1 MGYDININKIMTGNL
16 KSHMLQ
22 ITQPFFFLVIDFI
35 IPKFFANWIH
45 KNNKANPQKQHYK
58 SGKPKAFKLGR
69 EHPYGVF

>member
-35 IPKFFANWIH
+35 IAKFFTNRIH
-45 KNNKANPQKQHYK
+45 KNNKANPQ
-58 SGKPKAFKLGR
+58 
-69 EHPYGVF
+69 